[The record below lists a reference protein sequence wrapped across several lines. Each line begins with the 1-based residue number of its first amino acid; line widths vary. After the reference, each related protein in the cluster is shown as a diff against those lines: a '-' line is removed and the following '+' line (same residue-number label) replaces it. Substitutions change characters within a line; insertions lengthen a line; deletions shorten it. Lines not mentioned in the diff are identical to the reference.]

1 MRRRTSA
8 TAAGIGFLT
17 YGVLAACCTGR
28 PGRHEQ
34 RVFRRLNRDLG
45 SQPWMRVPQQLGTPW
60 AFPAVAVIAGLRGE
74 RRLAAAAVVAL
85 PVEKGIEVGTK
96 KLVRRPRPAQ
106 VLAPALRDDAP
117 TDGPSYPSGH
127 AAIAMCAVWLLS
139 VLLPLPATLALGGC
153 ALLTGVARVQQGAH
167 HPADVV
173 GGAALGSGVGALL
186 LSLFC
191 G

>member
-17 YGVLAACCTGR
+17 YGALAACYPGR
-28 PGRHEQ
+28 PPHHEHRAFVKLNHSLGRQ
-34 RVFRRLNRDLG
+34 RWLRI
-45 SQPWMRVPQQLGTPW
+45 PQQFGTPW
-60 AFPAVAVIAGLRGE
+60 TLPAVGVVAELRGE
-74 RRLAAAAVVAL
+74 HRVAAAAAVAL
-85 PVEKGIEVGTK
+85 PLEKALEVGTK
-96 KLVRRPRPAQ
+96 KVVRRPRPAQ
-106 VLAPALRDDAP
+106 VLTPALRDDAP
-117 TDGPSYPSGH
+117 TEGPSYPSGH
-127 AAIAMCAVWLLS
+127 AAIAICAVWLLS

>member
-8 TAAGIGFLT
+8 TAAGIGFVA
-17 YGVLAACCTGR
+17 YGVLAAGYPGR
-28 PGRHEQ
+28 PPRHEH
-34 RVFRRLNRDLG
+34 RAFVWLNRDLG
-45 SQPWMRVPQQLGTPW
+45 RQRWMRLPQQLGTPW
-60 AFPAVAVIAGLRGE
+60 ALPTVAAVAAARGE
-74 RRLAAAAVVAL
+74 RRLALAAVVAL
-85 PVEKGIEVGTK
+85 PVEKGLEVGTK

-106 VLAPALRDDAP
+106 LLEPALRDDAP
-117 TDGPSYPSGH
+117 TKGPSYPSGH

-139 VLLPLPATLALGGC
+139 ALLPLPATVALGGC
-153 ALLTGVARVQQGAH
+153 AALTGVARVQQGAH

-186 LSLFC
+186 LALFC

>member
-8 TAAGIGFLT
+8 GAAGIGFLT
-17 YGVLAACCTGR
+17 YGVLAACYPGR
-28 PGRHEQ
+28 PGTVEHRAF
-34 RVFRRLNRDLG
+34 VRLNHQLG
-45 SQPWMRVPQQLGTPW
+45 RQRWMRIPQQLGTPW
-60 AFPAVAVIAGLRGE
+60 ALPTVAVLAELRGE
-74 RRLAAAAVVAL
+74 HRLAAAALAAL
-85 PVEKGIEVGTK
+85 PLEKAVEVGTK
-96 KLVRRPRPAQ
+96 KVVRRPRPAQ

-139 VLLPLPATLALGGC
+139 ALLPVPATLALGGC
-153 ALLTGVARVQQGAH
+153 AALTGVARVQQGAH

-173 GGAALGSGVGALL
+173 GGAALGSGLGALL
-186 LSLFC
+186 LALFC